1 MKRPPIKRIGWG
13 PTPIDMRSAAPPP
26 KRAHPFYY
34 SEEWKKFRAM
44 VLTERG
50 ERCED
55 PAHPADRPREGY
67 VEVDHIIE
75 LLDGGARLDRD
86 NLMVRCASC
95 HHKKTLAVRD
105 DRFARPAEGPHGSP
119 HPKWL
124 QPAVV
129 PVTMVCG
136 PPASGKS
143 TYVGTNAGSTDLV
156 IDLDLIIA
164 AMSGLPLH
172 AWSEKTWLDR
182 GLAQRNRLL
191 GALSRRPC
199 RWRAGWFIIGEP
211 TAQGRQWW
219 ADTLRPAR
227 IVVLKTPER
236 VCLQRI
242 RDDRTREAAHAD
254 MSWAVA
260 RWFNDYTPR
269 PGDEVLEEGL

>member
-1 MKRPPIKRIGWG
+1 
-13 PTPIDMRSAAPPP
+13 MRSAAPPP

-34 SEEWKKFRAM
+34 SDEWKKFRAA
-44 VLTERG
+44 VLAERS

-55 PAHPADRPREGY
+55 PNHAADRPLDGRMEL
-67 VEVDHIIE
+67 DHIIE
-75 LLDGGARLDRD
+75 LQDGGARLDRD
-86 NLMVRCASC
+86 NVMVRCGSC
-95 HHKKTLAVRD
+95 HRRKTLKVRD
-105 DRFARPAEGPHGSP
+105 ARLAQPVAEAPHGSP

-124 QPAVV
+124 KPAVV

-136 PPASGKS
+136 PPASGKT
-143 TYVGTNAGSTDLV
+143 TYVRAHATSADLA
-156 IDLDLIIA
+156 IDLDVIIA
-164 AMSGLPLH
+164 ALSGLPMH
-172 AWSEKTWLDR
+172 AWTEKEWLDR

-242 RDDRTREAAHAD
+242 RDDPTREQARGD
-254 MSWAVA
+254 MSWAVT

-269 PGDEVLEEGL
+269 PGDEVLEGNA